1 MKSFASFRKSK
12 GKEWKSRVTKSG
24 KEEKKKNED
33 VVVHFGLMEWN
44 EKEQILKSKRGKRL
58 PLRVSPNASYVTLR
72 QQAEEKWKTFHS
84 NLYDESQA
92 YHLLLEDGKKALFLP
107 GSKTEPFT
115 LSRYQEE
122 LGRDYKR
129 IILFLC
135 PDHDFQISQGNFDE
149 HDSTDFGDGDSDAPS
164 SSSKR
169 QKCEIDLTCN
179 IDHKTSTQ
187 CDQFFE
193 DQQMEMTQKLKCE
206 DQLDQD
212 QKHEGDQS
220 KHDLNME
227 HLQQLQQL
235 EEDENL
241 AFLLQRCYDAED
253 ITRKDDENTTIT
265 DSS

>member
-1 MKSFASFRKSK
+1 M
-12 GKEWKSRVTKSG
+12 
-24 KEEKKKNED
+24 
-33 VVVHFGLMEWN
+33 
-44 EKEQILKSKRGKRL
+44 
-58 PLRVSPNASYVTLR
+58 
-72 QQAEEKWKTFHS
+72 
-84 NLYDESQA
+84 
-92 YHLLLEDGKKALFLP
+92 
-107 GSKTEPFT
+107 
-115 LSRYQEE
+115 
-122 LGRDYKR
+122 
-129 IILFLC
+129 C

-227 HLQQLQQL
+227 HLQQLQPL

-241 AFLLQRCYDAED
+241 AFHLQRCYDAED
-253 ITRKDDENTTIT
+253 ITRKDENTTIT
-265 DSS
+265 DSSSVVTYLGNQVDESSTFFIVIRRCAPLDRTLSIWSREVKKNAGNTKKIVRVHFSGEQGIDSGTMAKEFFTITLPQMGSQWIPHSMFIMETSMPVERLWLQA